1 MSYSHFIITRF
12 NLKFPEKP
20 GEKNNPA
27 ARIPDKEWL
36 IQRTELFRK
45 YCLPSVLNQTAR
57 NFRWLIYFDISTSL
71 DSVQKFHELEKQSPD
86 IIKIMLADGYQHF
99 LERYTKDVLAL
110 CDPNSKYIITT
121 RLDNDDII
129 HKDFIAKI
137 RENFHEQQFMAVNY
151 VKILM
156 LNPENNRKLHI
167 DYSFSNH
174 FISLIERIENG
185 IIRGCYSRGDR
196 DWNLKNKILH
206 ISSGPYC
213 IETISGTNLLNRFR
227 GMPVMKKTDLSDFSL
242 TGRLFRNSLFD
253 PYNFRIWR
261 MSWRKFF
268 TYLIIKSGLIK
279 Q

>member
-1 MSYSHFIITRF
+1 MSYSHFLITRF

-27 ARIPDKEWL
+27 ARVPDNEWL
-36 IQRTELFRK
+36 DKRTELFIN

-57 NFRWLIYFDISTSL
+57 NFRWLIYFDISTNR
-71 DSVQKFHELEKQSPD
+71 DSIQKFYELEKQNQD
-86 IIKIMLADGYQHF
+86 IIKILLADGYPDF

-110 CDPNSKYIITT
+110 CDQKSKYIITT

-137 RENFHEQQFMAVNY
+137 RENFHEQEFMAVNY

-156 LNPENNRKLHI
+156 LNPENNKKLHI

-185 IIRGCYSRGDR
+185 IIRGCYSKGDR
-196 DWNLKNKILH
+196 EWNQRNKIIH
-206 ISSGPYC
+206 ISSRSYC
-213 IETISGTNLLNRFR
+213 IEVISGTNLLNRFR
-227 GMPVMKKTDLSDFSL
+227 GMPVIKNTDLSDFSL
-242 TGRLFRNSLFD
+242 TGKQFRNSLFD
-253 PYNFRIWR
+253 PYNFMIWR

-268 TYLIIKSGLIK
+268 MYLIKKSGFIK